1 MSLKSILCAY
11 SGETA
16 DGSELRHALRLAKHH
31 DSYLTGVLRHGRAPM
46 ETRYQGMIPRDL
58 MEQLRGAERDHIAE
72 IERKFTKT
80 MEKSGMTDRSEFI
93 DLEPEDGLRLSEL
106 ARYYDLIV
114 TGTQGS
120 AQTDAHMAANPESIA
135 LNSGRPVLIV
145 PEGYEAE
152 GLSRH
157 AMIAWDGK
165 KSAARALGDA
175 MQTLEGK
182 PKVTVLTIG
191 NTSPDVVPG
200 GGIMALLERHGV
212 HAVSLHMPRDR
223 RGVARTID
231 EAAQKVG
238 AELLVMGAFEHSKF
252 SQDLFGGVTHEI
264 LKSARIPVLM
274 SH

>member
-16 DGSELRHALRLAKHH
+16 DGSELRHALRLAQHH

-114 TGTQGS
+114 TGTRGS

-145 PEGYEAE
+145 PEDYKAE

-175 MQTLEGK
+175 MQTLESK

-191 NTSPDVVPG
+191 NTTPEAVPG

-223 RGVARTID
+223 RAVAGIID